1 MLGDDVDEDDDGAAS
16 GRRGAGTDRIREAG
30 RTAVRTSVLAILALV
45 VLVVY
50 LAVAYLVW
58 YERVDQSAFLLLT
71 GVVLGYVLRLVQDV
85 R

>member
-1 MLGDDVDEDDDGAAS
+1 VFDDGDS
-16 GRRGAGTDRIREAG
+16 EKDERRRRTPDTDRIKEAG

-71 GVVLGYVLRLVQDV
+71 GVLLGYILRVVQDV
-85 R
+85 Y